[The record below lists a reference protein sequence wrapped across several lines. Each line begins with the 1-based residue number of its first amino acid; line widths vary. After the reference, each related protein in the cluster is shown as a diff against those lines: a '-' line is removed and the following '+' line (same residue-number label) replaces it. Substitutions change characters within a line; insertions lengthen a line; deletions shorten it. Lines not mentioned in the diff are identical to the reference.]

1 MSHGHGLVNQ
11 SLTVDTVALG
21 TLAARTAVIINTQFS
36 APTNSFLLKRARYFL
51 QLSGRSTADDGPILV
66 GMAHGDATASEIA
79 AAMVERNVNGP
90 DDITS
95 MLDQDTAW
103 VVYQNSVKPFIIR
116 GDQTYGQVEISDWF
130 QPGGQKG
137 IPLIEGS
144 GMVLFAFNSGSGA
157 LTTGSNVNG
166 LTMVQGV
173 WLRD

>member
-11 SLTVDTVALG
+11 SLIVDTVALG
-21 TLAARTAVIINTQFS
+21 TLAARAALIINTQFS
-36 APTNSFLLKRARYFL
+36 APTNSFLLKRGRYFL
-51 QLSGRSTADDGPILV
+51 QLTGRSTADDGPILV
-66 GMAHGDATASEIA
+66 GMAHGDANVSEIA
-79 AAMVERNVNGP
+79 SAMVERNVNGP

-95 MLDQDTAW
+95 MLDQDSAW
-103 VVYQNSVKPFIIR
+103 AVYQNSLKPFIIR
-116 GDQTYGQVEISDWF
+116 GDQTYAQVEISDWF

-144 GMVLFAFNSGSGA
+144 GMVLFVFNSGSGA
-157 LTTGSNVNG
+157 LTTGATVNG